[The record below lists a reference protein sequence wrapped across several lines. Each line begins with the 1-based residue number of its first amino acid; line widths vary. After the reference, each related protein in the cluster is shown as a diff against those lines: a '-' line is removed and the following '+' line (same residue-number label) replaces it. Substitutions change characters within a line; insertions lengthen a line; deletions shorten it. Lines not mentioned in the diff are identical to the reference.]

1 MDTNR
6 LSACSFPLKT
16 RDLDYTLLV
25 MSESGFGKMDLV
37 ARMPHFSMTDRD
49 CSIDEL
55 EQLCE
60 KYGIRV
66 ANIGTYCGREFSAE
80 DKKANEAVEP
90 GLPKW
95 WEYWRDL

>member
-25 MSESGFGKMDLV
+25 ISESGFEKMDLV

-49 CSIDEL
+49 ITILIHWNPNVQRSSI
-55 EQLCE
+55 
-60 KYGIRV
+60 
-66 ANIGTYCGREFSAE
+66 
-80 DKKANEAVEP
+80 
-90 GLPKW
+90 
-95 WEYWRDL
+95 